1 MNKKLKIRHK
11 IAILLAKLT
20 NWALKLLGKNGEAL
34 PGFIALKLCPDILSV
49 LTSDVKCIC
58 VTGTNG
64 KTTTT
69 HFIRSILEHWY
80 PDAVMKS
87 ITGVNLPQSVVWN
100 FIKNGDPK
108 WKYAVIE
115 CDEDYTPVLFK
126 SIKPDVIVVTNISED
141 QVSRFPSVEYVRDRI
156 VTAIATTPDS
166 VLCLNA
172 NDELTMTLAEK
183 CSNTAMLFGKKPE
196 ISGKLTL
203 SWNGIS
209 KAEGEGQRFSLRS
222 ENGEFS
228 VKLAFPGSYNAYNA
242 MAALCS
248 CSLYRKDM
256 ASCASMLE
264 NVQPC
269 PSRMETMKIGCVPM
283 RTILAKNVASFDAS
297 IEYITTL
304 TKPVRIVIAQ
314 AAEIPDDMD
323 TAWVAKVNL
332 KKLRESKFIEK
343 IFVTG
348 TCAEIWADHLYK
360 SGFTESDVCVFYDF
374 NSVMNEIV
382 KQNSEVIWLPCYS
395 ESCRIEKE
403 ISRWISGNKIS

>member
-11 IAILLAKLT
+11 IAIRLAKLT
-20 NWALKLLGKNGEAL
+20 NRVLKLLGKNGEAL

-69 HFIRSILEHWY
+69 HFILSILEHWY

-156 VTAIATTPDS
+156 ATAIATTPDS

-172 NDELTMTLAEK
+172 DDELTMTLAEK
-183 CSNTAMLFGKKPE
+183 CNNTAMLFGKE
-196 ISGKLTL
+196 
-203 SWNGIS
+203 
-209 KAEGEGQRFSLRS
+209 S
-222 ENGEFS
+222 ENFWFD
-228 VKLAFPGSYNAYNA
+228 VKLSFPGSYNVYNA
-242 MAALCS
+242 MAALCA
-248 CSLYRKDM
+248 CSVYKKDAVRY
-256 ASCASMLE
+256 ASLLE

-269 PSRMETMKIGCVPM
+269 PSRMETMKIGGVPM
-283 RTILAKNVASFDAS
+283 RTIMVKNVASFDAT
-297 IEYITTL
+297 IEYISTVTE
-304 TKPVRIVIAQ
+304 TVRLVIAQ

-343 IFVTG
+343 IYVTG
-348 TCAEIWADHLYK
+348 TCAEVWEEHLYR
-360 SGFTESDVCVFYDF
+360 SGFTESDVCVIHDF
-374 NSVMNEIV
+374 DTLMNELI
-382 KQNSEVIWLPCYS
+382 KHESEVIWLPCYS
-395 ESCRIEKE
+395 ESCRIDKE
-403 ISRWISGNKIS
+403 ISLWKIRN